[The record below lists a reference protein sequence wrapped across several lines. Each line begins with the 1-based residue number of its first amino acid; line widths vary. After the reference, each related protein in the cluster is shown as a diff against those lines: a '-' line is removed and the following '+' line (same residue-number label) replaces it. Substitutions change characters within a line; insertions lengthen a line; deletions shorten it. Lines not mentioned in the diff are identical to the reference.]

1 MKYKKFLFDNSIY
14 TIKLLFFND
23 LNYLENFNYYL
34 KLIVILLTCSTI
46 YKKANY
52 KRQFSFN
59 YFG

>member
-52 KRQFSFN
+52 KR
-59 YFG
+59 